1 MIWLKA
7 GFVGA
12 AIAASLWWHESAVSR
27 AAGAARLGE
36 RLVWQ
41 ERQARALIEEDRARK
56 ETQALIARVEAEYW
70 QRQAGATEQIS
81 ELEKALADE
90 RQDSDGRACD
100 PAVSKRLRDKLQ
112 PIGR

>member
-7 GFVGA
+7 GFVAA
-12 AIAASLWWHESAVSR
+12 AIAAVLWWHENAVSR
-27 AAGAARLGE
+27 AAEAARLAE

-56 ETQALIARVEAEYW
+56 ETQAMIARVETEYW
-70 QRQAGATEQIS
+70 QRQAGAATQIS

-90 RQDSDGRACD
+90 RHDSDGGDCA